1 MLRVA
6 FVGWRGLVGGVL
18 MDRMR
23 QEGDFDYQNVEYFYF
38 STSQAGRE
46 INGNKI
52 LDANNPSLFVGS
64 DIIVTCQGSEW
75 SKKMYPAIKS
85 AGWDGIW
92 LDSSSAFRKDNDSII
107 VLDPV
112 NYNLMI
118 EGLKNGVK
126 KFVGGNCTVS
136 LMLMACQGLIDR
148 NLVEWIDATTYQ
160 AASGAGAKNMLEL
173 LTQTDR
179 VSECFDDSGLLSDDP
194 IYYEGKLRDMLRRQD
209 FPREHFEV
217 PLALNLIPW
226 IDKDGGSGW
235 SDEELKGEF
244 ETNKTL
250 GLKERIWVDYTCV
263 RVGALRC
270 HSQSLTLKLKQKL
283 STMEVA
289 NLLSK
294 GNQFVWVIP
303 NNKER
308 SIMELT
314 PLAVSGTLNIRVG
327 RIRISTIDPTII
339 KLFTVGDQ
347 LLWGAAEPI
356 RRALKIILKH
366 LEE

>member
-1 MLRVA
+1 MLKIA
-6 FVGWRGLVGGVL
+6 LVGWRGLVGGVL
-18 MDRMR
+18 MSRMR
-23 QEGDFDYQNVEYFYF
+23 QEEDFDYQNAEYFYF

-46 INGNKI
+46 INGDRI
-52 LDANNPSLFVGS
+52 LDANNPSLFIES
-64 DIIVTCQGSEW
+64 DIIVTCQGSDW
-75 SKKMYPAIKS
+75 SKKMYPSIKS

-92 LDSSSAFRKDNDSII
+92 LDSSSAFRKDDDSII
-107 VLDPV
+107 VLDPL
-112 NYNLMI
+112 NYNLII

-136 LMLMACQGLIDR
+136 LMLMACQGLIDK

-173 LTQTDR
+173 LTQIDQ
-179 VSECFDDSGLLSDDP
+179 VNGCFDNCGLLSDNAL
-194 IYYEGKLRDMLRRQD
+194 YYEERIREKLRCQD

-235 SDEELKGEF
+235 SAEELKGGF
-244 ETNKTL
+244 ETNKIL
-250 GLKERIWVDYTCV
+250 GLKERIPVDYTCV

-270 HSQSLTLKLKQKL
+270 HSQSITIKLTRNI

-289 NLLSK
+289 RLLSN
-294 GNQFVWVIP
+294 GNEFVWVIP

-308 SIMELT
+308 SIRELT
-314 PLAVSGTLNIRVG
+314 PMAVSATLNIRVG
-327 RIRISTIDPTII
+327 RIRKSNIDARII
-339 KLFTVGDQ
+339 KIFTVGDQ

-356 RRALKIILKH
+356 RRALKIFSKH
-366 LEE
+366 LEG